1 MFGRYP
7 FGGATF
13 GKAPASSATVVLFGH
28 VCATALVSLDAL
40 QRVTNLNGA
49 RAMTMTSPL
58 RGFLNRN
65 AERGLG
71 SLALRHRLHCED

>member
-1 MFGRYP
+1 MFGAYP
-7 FGGATF
+7 FGEPYF
-13 GKAPASSATVVLFGH
+13 GQAPSSNAAVVLFGH

-40 QRVTNLNGA
+40 QRVTNLNGS
-49 RAMTMTSPL
+49 RAMTVTSPL
-58 RGFLNRN
+58 RGFLSRN